1 MQRFGSY
8 SIRTHQIGKEILNHN
23 WKEVIRLILIQH
35 ADYLPHEKARKQR
48 IVDLVFDEEADGNPH
63 EMMEKIEEAM
73 ELLDRRD
80 RLERTVLQ
88 SLRGSP
94 NGYYNAFVSISK
106 NTRFIY
112 IHAYQSYIWNQAVSA
127 RLRKFGNQVL
137 IGDLVINKEA
147 AELLEAADD
156 EVREDIEEA
165 EEKKEEAKNDDENIK
180 HKENQEF

>member
-8 SIRTHQIGKEILNHN
+8 SIRTHQVGKEILNHN

-48 IVDLVFDEEADGNPH
+48 IVDLVFDEKADGHPH
-63 EMMEKIEEAM
+63 EMQDNIEEAM
-73 ELLDRRD
+73 EILDRRD

-106 NTRFIY
+106 HTRYIY

-147 AELLEAADD
+147 AELLEAGD

-165 EEKKEEAKNDDENIK
+165 EEKKEEAKDGEENIK
-180 HKENQEF
+180 HKENQAF

>member
-1 MQRFGSY
+1 M
-8 SIRTHQIGKEILNHN
+8 KEN
-23 WKEVIRLILIQH
+23 
-35 ADYLPHEKARKQR
+35 
-48 IVDLVFDEEADGNPH
+48 
-63 EMMEKIEEAM
+63 IEEAM
-73 ELLDRRD
+73 DLLDRRD
-80 RLERTVLQ
+80 RLEKTVLQ
-88 SLRGSP
+88 SLVGSP

-106 NTRFIY
+106 NTRYIY

-127 RLRKFGNQVL
+127 RLRKFGNKVL

-180 HKENQEF
+180 HKEN

>member
-1 MQRFGSY
+1 M
-8 SIRTHQIGKEILNHN
+8 KEN
-23 WKEVIRLILIQH
+23 
-35 ADYLPHEKARKQR
+35 
-48 IVDLVFDEEADGNPH
+48 
-63 EMMEKIEEAM
+63 IEEAM
-73 ELLDRRD
+73 DLLDRRD
-80 RLERTVLQ
+80 RLEKTVLQ

-106 NTRFIY
+106 NTRYIY

-127 RLRKFGNQVL
+127 RLRKFGNKVL

-156 EVREDIEEA
+156 EVREDIEEEVVVVEA

-180 HKENQEF
+180 HKEN